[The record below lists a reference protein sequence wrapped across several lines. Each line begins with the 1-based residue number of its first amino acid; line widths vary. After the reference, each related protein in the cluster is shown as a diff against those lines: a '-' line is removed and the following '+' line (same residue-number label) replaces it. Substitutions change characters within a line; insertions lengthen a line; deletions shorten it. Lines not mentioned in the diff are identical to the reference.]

1 MELGS
6 PEKQEDG
13 SDIIA
18 IEVMNNFQI
27 EYLSKESGFH
37 TTPPYD
43 STDLKIYIGQL
54 AQLYEIYS
62 KKWFSKVV
70 FPSLFLSR
78 LQHVWNTNDKQPYSG
93 VVNEMSPIRV
103 CQEWCPE
110 KLIVMAREF
119 KIIWRLDNVLYK
131 PVKTKIVSGTGALEV
146 TSEQIPLHNDES
158 RLSLKTT
165 LRSRALRKVRQAR
178 LLASISKAI
187 SDKLTLRYYEKYGEL
202 ENRDSGSVLSS
213 NSESDL

>member
-13 SDIIA
+13 SHTIS

-27 EYLSKESGFH
+27 EYLSRESGFH
-37 TTPPYD
+37 TTPPHD
-43 STDLKIYIGQL
+43 STDLKIYVGQL

-62 KKWFSKVV
+62 KKWFSKIV

-78 LQHVWNTNDKQPYSG
+78 LQHIWNTNDKPPYTG
-93 VVNEMSPIRV
+93 LVNEMSPIRV

-119 KIIWRLDNVLYK
+119 KIIWKLDNVLYK
-131 PVKTKIVSGTGALEV
+131 PVKTKTVSGTGALEV
-146 TSEQIPLHNDES
+146 ASEQIPLHSDES
-158 RLSLKTT
+158 TLSLKTT
-165 LRSRALRKVRQAR
+165 LRSRALRKVREAR
-178 LLASISKAI
+178 LLTSISKAR
-187 SDKLTLRYYEKYGEL
+187 SDQLTLRYYEKYGEL
-202 ENRDSGSVLSS
+202 ENHDSGSVLSS
-213 NSESDL
+213 DSEK